1 MGDRGVSG
9 APPGGADRSC
19 GPRDAAGARP
29 VNAASAGVGVRRLL
43 LLGNPRFL
51 LVWVVGGLTGI
62 VRWLQLLVLGIYTF
76 QITGSPLLV
85 SVVPMLWMLPLALC
99 GPLVGVV
106 ADRVSRKR
114 LLLVSLTAVFGVS
127 AAAAIA
133 SHAGTFGFAYVALVS
148 VFGGVFWATDMP
160 VRRRLLGD
168 LSDGDPAT
176 AMSLDS
182 ATSNATRM
190 VGPVLGGVV
199 LQAFSLTGVF
209 VLSASVF
216 AVSLAAIALTPTP
229 ETPRR
234 VHSTYFIRE
243 LVSGIRFVAGDARL
257 RRVFAV
263 TIVFNLWGFPFT
275 SMIPVIGSGG
285 LGLDSA
291 MVGLLSSSEGLG
303 AFIGAVA
310 VAVTARPKGFAPLYL
325 WGTTAY
331 LALVGCLGMVSL
343 AGGEAAHSFL
353 AASCV
358 LLAIGLAGA
367 CFSAMQST
375 LSYLN
380 APPEYR
386 SRVLGVLTLCIGT
399 GPIGF
404 LHVGWLAETFGAPAA
419 LMITAAEGLLALLV
433 LWACGAKYDM
443 AGPAPG

>member
-1 MGDRGVSG
+1 M
-9 APPGGADRSC
+9 
-19 GPRDAAGARP
+19 
-29 VNAASAGVGVRRLL
+29 GVRRLL

-51 LVWVVGGLTGI
+51 LVWVVGGLTGV
-62 VRWLQLLVLGIYTF
+62 VRWLQLLVLGIHTF
-76 QITGSPLLV
+76 QVTGSPLLV
-85 SVVPMLWMLPLALC
+85 SVVPVLWMLPLALC

-106 ADRVSRKR
+106 ADRVSRKL

-148 VFGGVFWATDMP
+148 VLGGVFWATDMP

-216 AVSLAAIALTPTP
+216 AVSLAAIALTSVPGA
-229 ETPRR
+229 PRQ
-234 VHSTYFIRE
+234 VHSTYFVQE

-257 RRVFAV
+257 RWVFAI

-275 SMIPVIGSGG
+275 SMIPVIGSGR

-291 MVGLLSSSEGLG
+291 MVGLLSSTEGLG

-310 VAVTARPKGFAPLYL
+310 VAVAARPKGFVPLYL

-331 LALVGCLGMVSL
+331 LALVGCLGVVSL
-343 AGGEAAHSFL
+343 AGGGAAHSFL
-353 AASCV
+353 AASAV

-404 LHVGWLAETFGAPAA
+404 LHLGWLAETFGAPAA
-419 LMITAAEGLLALLV
+419 LVITAAEGLLALLV
-433 LWACGAKYDM
+433 LWVCGAKYDG